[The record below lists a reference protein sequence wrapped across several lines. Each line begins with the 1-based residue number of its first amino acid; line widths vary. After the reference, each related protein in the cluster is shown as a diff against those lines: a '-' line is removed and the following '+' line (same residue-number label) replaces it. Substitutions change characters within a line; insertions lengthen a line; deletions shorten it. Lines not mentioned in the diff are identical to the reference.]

1 MLVRSVTNLVAYGVW
16 EMVKQKESTKQHI
29 LNIGRELVAEHGFS
43 TLGLSSLLRT
53 AAVPKG
59 SFYHYFQSKEDF
71 GCELLSQYFEN
82 YFDMMDGVL
91 ACSAE
96 TAYDRLMQ
104 YWHMWHDSQASL
116 DCNQRCLITKLG
128 AEVSDLSERMRTI
141 LAEGVQ
147 AIIARLQSIV
157 VEGFDD
163 GSIQRADD
171 AEQMTAA
178 LYQMWIGATLISRIN
193 HDLKPLAQALKET
206 ENILKPIT
214 D

>member
-1 MLVRSVTNLVAYGVW
+1 
-16 EMVKQKESTKQHI
+16 MVKQKESTKQHI
-29 LNIGRELVAEHGFS
+29 LDIGRELVAEHGFS

-71 GCELLSQYFEN
+71 GCEILSQYFEN
-82 YFDMMDGVL
+82 YFGMMDGIF

-96 TAYDRLMQ
+96 TAYDRLME

-141 LAEGVQ
+141 LADGIQ
-147 AIIARLQSIV
+147 AIIFRLKSIV
-157 VEGFDD
+157 VEGFED

-193 HDLKPLAQALKET
+193 HDFRPLAQALRET
-206 ENILKPIT
+206 EDILKPIAHQ
-214 D
+214 